1 MKTNFHTHSHYCD
14 GKGELRDYVEYAI
27 AHGFSKLGFSG
38 HAPMPIDD
46 GACMS
51 MDNYEHYISDV
62 RALQQEYADR
72 IQLFLGLEIDYVPGV
87 QEDFAPLI
95 RKGNLDYCIGSVH
108 HVNDPCDPLNL
119 WMIDGSRQEV
129 YDEGLQR
136 VFGGDMK
143 RGLTAFF
150 HQNCMM
156 IEQNRPTIVGH
167 FNKIVMHNRDR
178 YFHEEDKLYLD
189 LACETIALIAETDGC
204 LCEVNTR
211 GIYKK
216 RHDDY
221 YPSRALLRY
230 MKDKHIPVIVSTD
243 AHEPSHLDLFE
254 GAYEY
259 LREIGYK
266 EVVYSIR

>member
-1 MKTNFHTHSHYCD
+1 
-14 GKGELRDYVEYAI
+14 
-27 AHGFSKLGFSG
+27 
-38 HAPMPIDD
+38 MPIDD